1 MKKTVLFINGHLDAG
16 GCERSLVDI
25 LKNFDY
31 EEYDVDLLLLEHKG
45 DYFDEVPR
53 NVNII
58 LYPLEQSFGNL
69 ISCLLR
75 AIKRKDWFSF
85 FFRIYYSLGNK
96 INKVFWK
103 KLRKIFKKVRAN
115 YDIIIAFRPG
125 ICTELAAFTFLGKK
139 KISWW
144 HHGSM
149 NFSERAA
156 KLLEKS
162 YDQMHSIVAVSLSSA
177 KLVETAFPNMK
188 YKIRIIPNMIIFS
201 DLRNKVKQFE
211 AIEFNNP
218 NFKIVSVGRM
228 SPEKNMILCP
238 YIAYFLKQRGYKFRW
253 ILIGDGS
260 ETERVRNAIDQ
271 MNLQNDMLMIGKK
284 SNPYPYIAMA
294 DLMIHPSLVESQGI
308 TLLESMVLRT
318 PVIAVD
324 SMGPQEF
331 IRTAENGY
339 LVKNDAKSIV
349 QLIEMLYT
357 NEKVRTTIVDNA
369 EKDVHRFKPEVIMT
383 KINKLLEEQN

>member
-1 MKKTVLFINGHLDAG
+1 MKKTVLFINGHLDVG

-149 NFSERAA
+149 NFSGKAA
-156 KLLEKS
+156 DMLEMA
-162 YDQMHSIVAVSLSSA
+162 YQQMSSIIAVSSSSVQLVA
-177 KLVETAFPNMK
+177 KAFPDIK
-188 YKIRIIPNMIIFS
+188 SKIRIIPNMIITNELYEKS
-201 DLRNKVKQFE
+201 TQFE
-211 AIEFNNP
+211 PKEFQKSTFN
-218 NFKIVSVGRM
+218 IVSVGRM
-228 SPEKNMILCP
+228 SPEKNMIMCP
-238 YIAYFLKQRGYKFRW
+238 RIACLLKKKGINFRW
-253 ILIGDGS
+253 VLIGDGTEKCKV
-260 ETERVRNAIDQ
+260 ETAIRQ
-271 MNLQNDMLMIGKK
+271 LKLQDDMIMVGKK
-284 SNPYPYIAMA
+284 SNPYPYIAKA
-294 DLMIHPSLVESQGI
+294 NLMVHPSLVESQGI

-318 PVIAVD
+318 PIVAVAT
-324 SMGPQEF
+324 MGPKEF
-331 IRTAENGY
+331 IKSGVNGY
-339 LVKNDAKSIV
+339 LVNNN
-349 QLIEMLYT
+349 IEEIAQTVAILYFDS
-357 NEKVRTTIVDNA
+357 KLCSVIADNA
-369 EKDVHRFKPEVIMT
+369 ANDVRQFAEVEIMK
-383 KINKLLEEQN
+383 KINNILEG

>member
-1 MKKTVLFINGHLDAG
+1 MNMKKTVLFINGHLDVG

-125 ICTELAAFTFLGKK
+125 ICTELAAFTF
-139 KISWW
+139 
-144 HHGSM
+144 
-149 NFSERAA
+149 
-156 KLLEKS
+156 
-162 YDQMHSIVAVSLSSA
+162 
-177 KLVETAFPNMK
+177 
-188 YKIRIIPNMIIFS
+188 
-201 DLRNKVKQFE
+201 
-211 AIEFNNP
+211 
-218 NFKIVSVGRM
+218 
-228 SPEKNMILCP
+228 
-238 YIAYFLKQRGYKFRW
+238 
-253 ILIGDGS
+253 
-260 ETERVRNAIDQ
+260 
-271 MNLQNDMLMIGKK
+271 
-284 SNPYPYIAMA
+284 
-294 DLMIHPSLVESQGI
+294 
-308 TLLESMVLRT
+308 
-318 PVIAVD
+318 
-324 SMGPQEF
+324 
-331 IRTAENGY
+331 
-339 LVKNDAKSIV
+339 
-349 QLIEMLYT
+349 
-357 NEKVRTTIVDNA
+357 
-369 EKDVHRFKPEVIMT
+369 
-383 KINKLLEEQN
+383 